1 MCYRM
6 PTATC
11 AYLPC
16 VCCCTIGELDMEELR
31 AAMKLLLEIKEAAI
45 HHEKKMVRAHNVL
58 IACSQQACKEC
69 GAQRSA
75 ALLGSLSA
83 MLIAPVTL
91 TLPSVTQPTP
101 TLALALTLTLTLT
114 LRPVAAR

>member
-1 MCYRM
+1 
-6 PTATC
+6 
-11 AYLPC
+11 
-16 VCCCTIGELDMEELR
+16 MEELR

-45 HHEKKMVRAHNVL
+45 HHEKKMVSTPRSAHNVL
-58 IACSQQACKEC
+58 IGCSQQACKEC

>member
-1 MCYRM
+1 
-6 PTATC
+6 
-11 AYLPC
+11 
-16 VCCCTIGELDMEELR
+16 MEELR